1 MKLYKRKW
9 CPNLRWKKNKNVDK
23 RIEICRNQH
32 GEIRQ
37 YTDSTPFPH
46 HTMRFLRFLASLRI
60 IK

>member
-1 MKLYKRKW
+1 MVSKSAM
-9 CPNLRWKKNKNVDK
+9 KKNKNVDK

>member
-37 YTDSTPFPH
+37 YTDTTPIPIVLCVSLGFC
-46 HTMRFLRFLASLRI
+46 LAYV
-60 IK
+60 